1 MFTNM
6 VFEWK
11 SCTDAGNGTADGRH
25 SVSPD
30 RFLHGDFSL
39 NLRQAKKE
47 DQGGI
52 SATAKMKTENKERGD
67 PFILRLKVKKRS
79 RDRQQR

>member
-6 VFEWK
+6 VFQRK

-30 RFLHGDFSL
+30 RFLRGDFSL
-39 NLRQAKKE
+39 NLRQAKEE
-47 DQGGI
+47 DQEGYFCYSQDEDG
-52 SATAKMKTENKERGD
+52 E
-67 PFILRLKVKKRS
+67 KKRGGS
-79 RDRQQR
+79 IYR